1 MDDSLM
7 TAKKYRTQER
17 KTEMGWPN
25 QLRIVKTS
33 GESFKNED
41 IHHRKLKKSVYLL

>member
-7 TAKKYRTQER
+7 TTKKYRTQER
-17 KTEMGWPN
+17 SEVGGRTNW
-25 QLRIVKTS
+25 RIVKTS